1 MIKKTNWRPLPE
13 FLTIK
18 ESKIEGLGVFA
29 TRDLP
34 KGFDLGISHI
44 FDKRFPDGYIRL
56 PLGGFINHHEIP
68 NCKAIVSEEDQQM
81 GKLSHIRIQALAPI
95 AKGEEITISYIINR
109 LDDPNW
115 EFEYEISQ

>member
-56 PLGGFINHHEIP
+56 PLGGFIHHHEIP

-81 GKLSHIRIQALAPI
+81 GKLSHIRIQALVPI

>member
-1 MIKKTNWRPLPE
+1 MIKKTTWRPLPD

-29 TRDLP
+29 TTDLP
-34 KGFDLGISHI
+34 KGFDIGISHI

-68 NCKAIVSEEDQQM
+68 NCKACVAEEDKEI
-81 GKLSHIRIQALAPI
+81 GKLRHIRINSLYPI
-95 AKGEEITISYIINR
+95 NEGEEITIEYIINK
-109 LDDPNW
+109 LDNPNW

>member
-1 MIKKTNWRPLPE
+1 MIKKTSWRPLPD
-13 FLTIK
+13 FLLIK
-18 ESKIEGLGVFA
+18 VSKIEGLGLFT

-44 FDKRFPDGYIRL
+44 FDQRFPDGYIRL
-56 PLGGFINHHEIP
+56 SMGGFINHHEIP
-68 NCKAIVSEEDQQM
+68 NCSAIIAEEDKEM
-81 GKLSHIRIQALAPI
+81 GKIKHIRIVALQPI
-95 AKGEEITISYIINR
+95 LKDQEITIKYIINR

>member
-1 MIKKTNWRPLPE
+1 MIKKTTWRPLPD

-18 ESKIEGLGVFA
+18 ESKIEGLGVF
-29 TRDLP
+29 TTKDLP

-68 NCKAIVSEEDQQM
+68 NCKANIAEEDMEM
-81 GKLSHIRIQALAPI
+81 GKLRHIRIEALEFI
-95 AKGEEITISYIINR
+95 VEGKEITIEYIINK
-109 LDDPNW
+109 LDNPNW

>member
-1 MIKKTNWRPLPE
+1 MINKTNWRPLPE

-81 GKLSHIRIQALAPI
+81 GKLSHIRIQALVPI

>member
-1 MIKKTNWRPLPE
+1 MIKKTSWRPLPE

-44 FDKRFPDGYIRL
+44 FDERFPDGYIRL

-68 NCKAIVSEEDQQM
+68 NCKAYEAEKNEQM
-81 GKLSHIRIQALAPI
+81 GKLKHIRIQALKPI
-95 AKGEEITISYIINR
+95 AKGKEITIEYIINR

-115 EFEYEISQ
+115 EFEYEVSQ

>member
-1 MIKKTNWRPLPE
+1 MIKKTTWRPLPD

-44 FDKRFPDGYIRL
+44 FDERFPDGYIRL

-68 NCKAIVSEEDQQM
+68 NCKAMVADQDEEM
-81 GKLSHIRIQALAPI
+81 GKLRHIRIEALQLI
-95 AKGEEITISYIINR
+95 AEGQEITIKYIINK
-109 LDDPNW
+109 LDNPNW

>member
-1 MIKKTNWRPLPE
+1 MIKKTSWRPLPG
-13 FLTIK
+13 FLLIR
-18 ESKIEGLGVFA
+18 ESKIEGLGLFT

-44 FDKRFPDGYIRL
+44 FDQRFPDGYIRL

-68 NCKAIVSEEDQQM
+68 NCSAINAEVDKEM
-81 GKLSHIRIQALAPI
+81 GKIKHIRIVALQPI
-95 AKGEEITISYIINR
+95 LKDQEITIKYIINQ

-115 EFEYEISQ
+115 EFEYEVSQ